1 MSAGEFDGL
10 VAVVTGGASGIG
22 LATAETLAARG
33 ATVAVLD
40 RNIDGLPDALTGF
53 VADVSDRASV
63 DQAIAAIADRFGGID
78 IVVNNAGIS
87 AVGTVEEND
96 DAEWARVL
104 DINVVGMARV
114 TAAALPWLRRSDA
127 AAVVNLASIAALN
140 GLPQRALYSASK
152 GAVLALT
159 YAMATD
165 HVARGH
171 PRELREPGDRGDAVR
186 RADAAG
192 LRRSR
197 GRTRRARRP
206 AGHRPHGRARRG
218 RGGDRLPR
226 EPAVGFDDG
235 NRPRRR
241 RRHDAP
247 AGAPGGGARMKR
259 LASVIGMPAENRE
272 EYERLHAAVWPAV
285 LERLTLSNIRNY
297 SIYRHGEVLFAYMEY
312 VGDDFEADMA
322 AIAADPATQEWWSV
336 CEPLQRPFPE
346 RAAGRVVDGDPRG
359 VPPGLTCASGIAARR
374 MRHVH
379 AGAGLNRRCAR

>member
-40 RNIDGLPDALTGF
+40 RNIDGLAEPLAGF

-127 AAVVNLASIAALN
+127 AAVVNLASVAALN

-165 HVARGH
+165 HVAEGIRVNCVSPATVATPFVERMLQGFADPVAERAALDARQATGRMVQPAEVAGAVAFLASPQSGSVTGTALEVDGGMTH
-171 PRELREPGDRGDAVR
+171 LRA
-186 RADAAG
+186 
-192 LRRSR
+192 
-197 GRTRRARRP
+197 RP
-206 AGHRPHGRARRG
+206 AG
-218 RGGDRLPR
+218 
-226 EPAVGFDDG
+226 
-235 NRPRRR
+235 
-241 RRHDAP
+241 
-247 AGAPGGGARMKR
+247 
-259 LASVIGMPAENRE
+259 
-272 EYERLHAAVWPAV
+272 ERK
-285 LERLTLSNIRNY
+285 
-297 SIYRHGEVLFAYMEY
+297 
-312 VGDDFEADMA
+312 
-322 AIAADPATQEWWSV
+322 
-336 CEPLQRPFPE
+336 
-346 RAAGRVVDGDPRG
+346 
-359 VPPGLTCASGIAARR
+359 
-374 MRHVH
+374 
-379 AGAGLNRRCAR
+379 